1 MKVKHAFLTVVGAV
15 VLTGS
20 VWAQH
25 NHNVA
30 AKPAVSSS
38 DETSAACQHHMME
51 AKDTLAKLDA
61 AVIDAQQAE
70 SVEGK
75 QKALAEVSSLVD
87 QLKKHINMCPMMQA
101 ESMQHMEDM
110 SCMGNK
116 RAKDQKAE

>member
-25 NHNVA
+25 NHNAA
-30 AKPAVSSS
+30 AKPAVSSPE
-38 DETSAACQHHMME
+38 ETSAACQHHMME

-61 AVIDAQQAE
+61 AVMDAQQAE

-87 QLKKHINMCPMMQA
+87 QLKQHLNMCPMMQA
-101 ESMQHMEDM
+101 DSMQHMENM
-110 SCMGNK
+110 NCMGK
-116 RAKDQKAE
+116 KAKDQKAE